1 MLVPPPSYPAPLYD
15 RVRREL
21 ERTILGLPLVDS
33 SPIPPEPKL
42 MEQFGVSRG
51 TVRRAIAELADDGL
65 LRVEQ
70 GRGTYVNHDERIR
83 RVVRERLAAVALPD
97 SRFDLDLKQ
106 FVPDFTGRAAA
117 EARVTAL
124 PAWREART
132 VFLAPDNSLEQ
143 LRLQALEAGKK
154 LLVPTYGMRRDF
166 VLLDGGTIAPTDRA
180 LAATLDGMER
190 FGRRIDA
197 ATVASVDRVDVFA
210 TGATAVTT
218 DGRHIGSGWRFL
230 ALEWFLLEQEGIV
243 DDAVPVV
250 ALVHDCQVIGEPV
263 QADPDCIVDL
273 IATPTRLLRCSPP
286 TP

>member
-1 MLVPPPSYPAPLYD
+1 VLVPPPSYPAPLYD

-21 ERTILGLPLVDS
+21 ERTILALPLVDA

-106 FVPDFTGRAAA
+106 FVPDFAGRAAA
-117 EARVTAL
+117 EARVTEL
-124 PAWREART
+124 PAWRDART

-166 VLLDGGTIAPTDRA
+166 VLLDGAGIAANDRP

-197 ATVASVDRVDVFA
+197 TTVASVDRVDVFA

-250 ALVHDCQVIGEPV
+250 AVVHDCQVIDEPV
-263 QADPDCIVDL
+263 QADPDCIVGL
-273 IATPTRLLRCSPP
+273 IATPTRLIPCSPP